1 MNQPQAIGN
10 RYMGIQMNSGITA
23 LNTSAY
29 FWACLIGIMMSTFI
43 PQLQPYLLTHT
54 LQIPQEQQGVISGN
68 LSFWGE
74 IALILTVG
82 VWGSITDKYGR
93 RIVTTCT
100 YLIMAI
106 ACFLYPRAETYEQM
120 IFARIVF
127 GIGAAAYGCFVIT
140 IIADYATP
148 QSRGKMTGIHALF
161 NGLGALVTVFLWLR
175 MPARLEAQGMSPLD
189 AALTTYNI
197 VSVICIVSA
206 LLMWFGINKNWP
218 RQTGP
223 QDSMLTIAKAG
234 FVSAKNPKIALA
246 YAAAFVSRGNLAIVG
261 TFFTLWLANYG
272 TAELGMTRADALKQ
286 AAISLAIVNI
296 SVLIGA
302 PLIGILA
309 DRINRVTALVITL
322 LIAAIGY
329 GGTYFID
336 NPFGPG
342 MKMLAIIIGLGEVGC
357 IIGSSTL
364 IAQES
369 PVRIRG
375 AVVGFFSACG
385 AIGILIASKVGGQL
399 FDSWSPTA
407 PFVLF
412 GLFALIVALCGIALR
427 LWGNPEPDQGDELAH
442 TGV

>member
-1 MNQPQAIGN
+1 
-10 RYMGIQMNSGITA
+10 
-23 LNTSAY
+23 
-29 FWACLIGIMMSTFI
+29 
-43 PQLQPYLLTHT
+43 
-54 LQIPQEQQGVISGN
+54 
-68 LSFWGE
+68 
-74 IALILTVG
+74 
-82 VWGSITDKYGR
+82 
-93 RIVTTCT
+93 
-100 YLIMAI
+100 
-106 ACFLYPRAETYEQM
+106 
-120 IFARIVF
+120 
-127 GIGAAAYGCFVIT
+127 
-140 IIADYATP
+140 
-148 QSRGKMTGIHALF
+148 
-161 NGLGALVTVFLWLR
+161 
-175 MPARLEAQGMSPLD
+175 
-189 AALTTYNI
+189 
-197 VSVICIVSA
+197 
-206 LLMWFGINKNWP
+206 MWFGINKNWP

-234 FVSAKNPKIALA
+234 FVSAKNPKIALS

-272 TAELGMTRADALKQ
+272 TAELGMTRGEALKQ
-286 AAISLAIVNI
+286 AAITLAIVNI
-296 SVLIGA
+296 SVLLGA

-322 LIAAIGY
+322 LIAAVGY
-329 GGTYFID
+329 GGTYFIE

-399 FDSWSPTA
+399 FDAWSPTG

-412 GLFALIVALCGIALR
+412 GLFALIVALGGLALR
-427 LWGNPEPDQGDELAH
+427 VWGDTEPLQEAEQLDH
-442 TGV
+442 